1 MEEFWENPLEPMLY
15 LAATPIGNM
24 EDITLRTIRVL
35 KNVSSI
41 YCEDTRHTAALL
53 NRLSIKKQLISC
65 HEHNE
70 NERSDE
76 ILRRVR
82 GGEAIAFV
90 SDAGMPGISD
100 PGERLV
106 TACIREDVPFTVLP
120 GASASLTALVLSGFP
135 SRSACFYG
143 FLPRETK
150 PRREAVA
157 ELAGHRGTLILYE
170 SPLRV
175 SATCRELAE
184 ALGDRPAALVREL
197 TKLHEEAVR
206 ETLSVLAERYAE
218 TPPRGECVLV
228 VGGAPD
234 APAASKEDARAM
246 LSSLLARGVR
256 AKDAAKEVSALL
268 GTSRN
273 EAYRL
278 ALEIKDGGEKA

>member
-1 MEEFWENPLEPMLY
+1 MEEFRETPLEPMLY

-35 KNVSSI
+35 KKVSCI

-53 NRLSIKKQLISC
+53 NLLSIKKPLISC

-70 NERSDE
+70 NERADE

-106 TACIREDVPFTVLP
+106 AACIREDIPFTVLP

-135 SRSACFYG
+135 SRGACFYG

-197 TKLHEEAVR
+197 TKMHEEAVR

-234 APAASKEDARAM
+234 APAASEEDARAM

>member
-1 MEEFWENPLEPMLY
+1 MEEFRKNPLEPMLY

-70 NERSDE
+70 NERADE

-135 SRSACFYG
+135 SRGACFYG

-150 PRREAVA
+150 PRRGAVA
-157 ELAGHRGTLILYE
+157 ELAVYRGTLILYE

-228 VGGAPD
+228 IGGVPD

-268 GTSRN
+268 GTPRN

>member
-1 MEEFWENPLEPMLY
+1 MEEFRKNPLEPMLY
-15 LAATPIGNM
+15 LAATPIVNM

-197 TKLHEEAVR
+197 TKMHEEAVR

>member
-1 MEEFWENPLEPMLY
+1 MLY

>member
-1 MEEFWENPLEPMLY
+1 M
-15 LAATPIGNM
+15 
-24 EDITLRTIRVL
+24 
-35 KNVSSI
+35 
-41 YCEDTRHTAALL
+41 
-53 NRLSIKKQLISC
+53 
-65 HEHNE
+65 
-70 NERSDE
+70 
-76 ILRRVR
+76 
-82 GGEAIAFV
+82 
-90 SDAGMPGISD
+90 
-100 PGERLV
+100 
-106 TACIREDVPFTVLP
+106 
-120 GASASLTALVLSGFP
+120 LSGFP

-197 TKLHEEAVR
+197 TKMHEEAVR

-268 GTSRN
+268 GTPRN

>member
-1 MEEFWENPLEPMLY
+1 MEEFRKNPLEPMLY

-106 TACIREDVPFTVLP
+106 AACIREDIPFTVLP

-197 TKLHEEAVR
+197 TKMHEEAVR

-268 GTSRN
+268 GTPRN

>member
-1 MEEFWENPLEPMLY
+1 MEEFRKNPLEPMLY

>member
-1 MEEFWENPLEPMLY
+1 MEEVRKNPLEPMLY